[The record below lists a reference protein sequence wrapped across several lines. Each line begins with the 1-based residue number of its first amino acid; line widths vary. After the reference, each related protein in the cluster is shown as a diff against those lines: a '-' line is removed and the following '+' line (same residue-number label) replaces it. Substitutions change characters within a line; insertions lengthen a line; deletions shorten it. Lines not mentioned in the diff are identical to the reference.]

1 MFGQQ
6 LFNAH
11 IYTDTMDVILI
22 SIHGNRYGE
31 VFATKDF
38 FSDVYPMKSNGDCG
52 QALHQFITYY
62 GIMLMLT
69 FDGSKEQTKPGTEF
83 MKTIR
88 KYDVDYHVSKP
99 ERSNQNDAEGVI

>member
-1 MFGQQ
+1 
-6 LFNAH
+6 
-11 IYTDTMDVILI
+11 
-22 SIHGNRYGE
+22 
-31 VFATKDF
+31 
-38 FSDVYPMKSNGDCG
+38 
-52 QALHQFITYY
+52 
-62 GIMLMLT
+62 MLT